1 MRDGGPNNWRGIADG
16 KCSSPTPNLKFADCY
31 EQTTHFSFD
40 NAPNWG
46 YCQRPGYFWQGFKV
60 DGEGEVHNLNTIRCC
75 KPTYEWDETL
85 KCSS

>member
-46 YCQRPGYFWQGFKV
+46 YCQRPGYFW
-60 DGEGEVHNLNTIRCC
+60 
-75 KPTYEWDETL
+75 
-85 KCSS
+85 